1 MARLSLKAFL
11 PNQIVEEGTMN
22 KLSGRKRSELFQSCV
37 PYTLDHVGVFKQT
50 PFPIP
55 VWYDQPILST
65 VPNRVKG
72 RWLFRV
78 VSIQWAILAGLV
90 LWVLQYF
97 MEVPINQ
104 LEEPTVGYK
113 YIKST
118 GIYRVELLKQPTYPY
133 LFHIFVG

>member
-1 MARLSLKAFL
+1 MD
-11 PNQIVEEGTMN
+11 P
-22 KLSGRKRSELFQSCV
+22 
-37 PYTLDHVGVFKQT
+37 VGVFKQT
-50 PFPIP
+50 PFPSP

-78 VSIQWAILAGLV
+78 VSIHWAILAELV

-113 YIKST
+113 YIES
-118 GIYRVELLKQPTYPY
+118 IYRVELLKQPTYPY